1 MSLSTSVLLRGAV
14 AALSLAAADL
24 PAQVPAPAPAPPPAP
39 GQPQVPPPRTP
50 RADSLRTA
58 YRLDGEGRTTEAR
71 TVLAA
76 LLAGAPDDSS
86 RAMLHRAIAMSYAF
100 DGDCPNTVKHE
111 QDVIAFWR
119 TREASEPQ
127 NAFYQ
132 QGEMAN
138 EAARVCIDAGRLDES
153 ERLYRL
159 GRELGLKEPTP
170 RTHAASL
177 WEYRTEHALARLA
190 ARRGRAAEARQHVDS
205 ARRILDADTAMA
217 RTQRRFLPYL
227 EGYVALYT
235 GDAPAAT
242 QHLQRALAERGNE
255 NDPFLQ
261 YLLAESLE
269 RQGRA
274 QEARAAY
281 QLAYDRAT
289 AHNPPAAFTRRAA
302 RAKLSAR

>member
-1 MSLSTSVLLRGAV
+1 
-14 AALSLAAADL
+14 
-24 PAQVPAPAPAPPPAP
+24 
-39 GQPQVPPPRTP
+39 
-50 RADSLRTA
+50 
-58 YRLDGEGRTTEAR
+58 
-71 TVLAA
+71 
-76 LLAGAPDDSS
+76 
-86 RAMLHRAIAMSYAF
+86 MLHRAIAMSYAF
-100 DGDCPNTVKHE
+100 DHDCANTVKHE
-111 QDVIAFWR
+111 QDVIAYWR
-119 TREASEPQ
+119 TREATDPQ

-138 EAARVCIDAGRLDES
+138 EAARVCIDAGQLDEA

-159 GRELGLKEPTP
+159 GRELGLKEPEP
-170 RTHAASL
+170 RTHPASL

-190 ARRGRAAEARQHVDS
+190 ARRGRAAEARQHVEA

-217 RTQRRFLPYL
+217 RGQRRFLPYL

-255 NDPFLQ
+255 NDPFLH

-274 QEARAAY
+274 SDARASY
-281 QLAYDRAT
+281 QAAYDKAT
-289 AHNPPAAFTRRAA
+289 GHNPPAAYTRRAA
-302 RAKLSAR
+302 RAKLAAR